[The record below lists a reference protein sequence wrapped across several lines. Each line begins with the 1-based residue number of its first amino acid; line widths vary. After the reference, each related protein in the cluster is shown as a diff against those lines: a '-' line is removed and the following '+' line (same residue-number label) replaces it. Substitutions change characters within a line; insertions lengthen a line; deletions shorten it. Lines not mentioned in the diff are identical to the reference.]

1 LALGRVATRRPVCID
16 RDATIVAASRLMR
29 AQDVAELVVIEPREQ
44 RRVPAGI
51 ISARDIITRIVAFNL
66 DAAALTVGDIL
77 WARTAAGHVSDGIH
91 ETLERLIAT
100 GSDALPIVDSDGN
113 LAGVVLVDDL
123 LRALA
128 ET

>member
-1 LALGRVATRRPVCID
+1 MEGWGEADPSRYYGETADTVLAMLRR
-16 RDATIVAASRLMR
+16 L
-29 AQDVAELVVIEPREQ
+29 EPHL
-44 RRVPAGI
+44 PT
-51 ISARDIITRIVAFNL
+51 DPFNL